1 LFDSCDSASEAVTQK
16 CQTNILKEEKMR
28 LGILVLFILVL
39 VNSSAMAFSSAGEGS
54 GAGNCADCHSLSV
67 PEANEIFKNMNGDV
81 VSIGFA
87 EVPGL
92 WKLGIQVQG
101 KVLPAY
107 LDFSKSYMISGN
119 VIRLNDGK
127 NLTQETY
134 RKSNPVDASSVP
146 VDDALLLGNPD
157 AENKIIVFTDPH
169 CPYCKKLHAV
179 MKEVVEKRSDLLFQI
194 KLFPVKQSSLEVTK
208 TIVCSKSMEQLEAAF
223 EKKTLPEAECSAE
236 EVLDQTRAIAQSLGI
251 GSTPTLVLPNGQI
264 APGYKKL
271 EALLQII
278 DQNKVVKTVR
288 K

>member
-1 LFDSCDSASEAVTQK
+1 
-16 CQTNILKEEKMR
+16 MR
-28 LGILVLFILVL
+28 LGIFVLFILIL
-39 VNSSAMAFSSAGEGS
+39 VNSSAIAFTSSGEGC
-54 GAGNCADCHSLSV
+54 GAGTCVDCHSLSV
-67 PEANEIFKNMNGDV
+67 PEANEIFKNMNGEV
-81 VSIGFA
+81 VSTEFA
-87 EVPGL
+87 EIPGL
-92 WKLGIQVQG
+92 WKLGVQVQD

-107 LDFSKSYMISGN
+107 LDFSKSYMVSGN

-134 RKSNPVDASSVP
+134 RKSNPVDVSSIP

-179 MKEVVEKRSDLLFQI
+179 LKDAVEDRSDLLFQI
-194 KLFPVKQSSLEVTK
+194 KLFPVKQSSFKVAE
-208 TIVCSKSMEQLEAAF
+208 TIVCNKSMEQLEAAF
-223 EKKTLPEAECSAE
+223 EKKTLPEAECSAGE
-236 EVLDQTRAIAQSLGI
+236 ILDQTRAIAQSLGI

-278 DQNKVVKTVR
+278 DQNKIVKTAQ
-288 K
+288 KLN